1 VLRYPSDARSVKAEG
16 TVFFAFEIDENGKIQ
31 DIRIGNS
38 EFLHRFLWEEVM
50 RIVEVYPHK

>member
-1 VLRYPSDARSVKAEG
+1 MPDPSRQKEQF
-16 TVFFAFEIDENGKIQ
+16 FFAFEIDENGKIQ